1 MDDEIP
7 EYLYWQLWEKCYED
21 FHEDL
26 CDRVMRLSLD
36 RFAVVVAH
44 ALEAMRYGEARAIMN
59 DLEIKGEVVQGL
71 IGRVWVEARKDRNVT
86 LLLAKGFVD
95 RMIAHD
101 AGRGCCI
108 TMRNIT
114 RRAVD
119 FFHGFSVHYYCW
131 TNLSGEL
138 EQSQAVIRPENEYEI
153 WNMNEKF
160 FNALEEGPESA
171 FRDKVDQGLLAP

>member
-7 EYLYWQLWEKCYED
+7 EYLFGKLWEKCYED

-36 RFAVVVAH
+36 RFAVVIAH

-59 DLEIKGEVVQGL
+59 DLEIKGEVVQGH
-71 IGRVWVEARKDRNVT
+71 IGGVWVEARRDRNVT

-101 AGRGCCI
+101 AGLRVLHHHEEHNPAGRG
-108 TMRNIT
+108 
-114 RRAVD
+114 
-119 FFHGFSVHYYCW
+119 
-131 TNLSGEL
+131 LSLGL
-138 EQSQAVIRPENEYEI
+138 QRP
-153 WNMNEKF
+153 
-160 FNALEEGPESA
+160 LLLL
-171 FRDKVDQGLLAP
+171 DQPQW